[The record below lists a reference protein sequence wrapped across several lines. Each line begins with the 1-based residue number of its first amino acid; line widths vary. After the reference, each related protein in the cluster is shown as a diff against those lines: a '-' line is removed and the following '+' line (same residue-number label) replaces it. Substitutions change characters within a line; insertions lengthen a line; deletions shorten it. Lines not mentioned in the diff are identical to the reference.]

1 MKVVLAP
8 LWANPY
14 LRFLILTLALLAL
27 GYLFWQLSG
36 IITAFLVAFLI
47 AYLLNPVLEFFAR
60 SNSRTVGM
68 LVVIGLLLLILA
80 AFYLLW
86 IYISSQ
92 FARFALALP
101 VITSTIQDLPYQLAR
116 RVDPSFGSWFEQ
128 IYTTVK
134 SIELWIVDDLVPS
147 LFGAN
152 GEAEAGPAT
161 GVMNIANWG
170 GQVGIGIILS
180 LYLLYDYP
188 KYVRSFLR
196 IVPHRYRPRV
206 KAFVSTFG
214 FAIGGFVRGQSLD
227 ALITG
232 VVYYLL
238 MLLIGVPLA
247 PVLGIIYGVANFIPF
262 FGPIIAATPT
272 IIFAFLEGGQTVVLA
287 IGALILVNQIDG
299 NLLTPYIFSRFI
311 ALDPVTIIVAI
322 FIGGA
327 LFGFAGLVL
336 AIPLAAF
343 FKLMVNEYYVE
354 STWYKLPPEQPM
366 SLPPE

>member
-1 MKVVLAP
+1 MKAVLAP

-14 LRFLILTLALLAL
+14 LRFFILMVGLIAG
-27 GYLFWQLSG
+27 GYLFWQISG
-36 IITAFLVAFLI
+36 VIGAFVVAFLI
-47 AYLLNPVLEFFAR
+47 AYLLNPVLVFFAR
-60 SNSRTVGM
+60 GGSRTVGM
-68 LVVIGLLLLILA
+68 LVIIGLLLLILA

-101 VITSTIQDLPYQLAR
+101 VITTTIQDLPYLLAR

-128 IYTTVK
+128 IYTTVR
-134 SIELWIVDDLVPS
+134 SIELWLVNDLVPS

-152 GEAEAGPAT
+152 GEDEATPVR

-170 GQVGIGIILS
+170 AQVGIVVILS

-206 KAFVSTFG
+206 ASFVETFG
-214 FAIGGFVRGQSLD
+214 FAVGGFVRGQSLD

-232 VVYYLL
+232 VVFYLL

-272 IIFAFLEGGQTVVLA
+272 IIFAFVEGGRTVILA
-287 IGALILVNQIDG
+287 IIALIVVNQIDG
-299 NLLTPYIFSRFI
+299 NLLTPFIFSRFI

-327 LFGFAGLVL
+327 LFGFVGLLL

-354 STWYKLPPEQPM
+354 SSWYKMSPRQPANTPPD
-366 SLPPE
+366 